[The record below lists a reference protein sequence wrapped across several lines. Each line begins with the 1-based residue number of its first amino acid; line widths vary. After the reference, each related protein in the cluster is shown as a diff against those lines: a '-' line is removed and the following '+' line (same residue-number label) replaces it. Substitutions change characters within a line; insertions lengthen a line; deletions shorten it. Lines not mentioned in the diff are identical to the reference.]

1 MENINIKEIVDN
13 FKLGKF
19 ELAAKEVIPLLKKFP
34 NNYFLFNL
42 YGAILSSQ
50 KKFEEAITYIKKS
63 IEISPNY
70 ADAYNNLAGIFAQQG
85 KFEEAI
91 KNFKKAIEIN
101 PNLAEA
107 HYNLGNAFEEV
118 NQYEESIN
126 SYNNSIKLKPNYAK
140 AYNNLG
146 NIFKNINEIENA
158 ITCYE
163 KAIEFNI
170 SLPDTYNKLA
180 ILYCDIGRVSDS
192 KKYFQ
197 KLIKLDP
204 DNIAYKINNYLL
216 LTPVYR
222 SVEEINLYRNQFIEG
237 IDQLKKYKYL
247 TDRPSDEIELN
258 FYYLA
263 YHNKNNL
270 DLLKKLSK
278 LFRKVI
284 PSINYTYKKNSVK
297 KNEKKINIGFISQ
310 FMTDHTV
317 GKLFGGLIKNLNKKK
332 FNTTIFH
339 TSNTNDGFIKK
350 QIDASAD
357 KIIILKNTIHEQHAQ
372 IENEN
377 LDIIFYPDIGMSP
390 ITYFLAYARLAPI
403 QITSWGQT
411 ETTGIDTI
419 DYFLSS
425 DDFENNNN
433 NKYSEKLLSVSQI
446 PTYFEPPENIGV
458 LKNRSE
464 LNLPKNANLYGCP
477 QSLFKLHPDF
487 DFVLSEILKK
497 DDNGYIVLIGNE
509 GKGKFWA
516 KILKERWAEKFP
528 ILNKRVIFTKKLSL
542 LEFFSLSNCVDVL
555 LVPTHFGGGNT
566 SLEAMMFGT
575 PSITM
580 SGDYLRTNIT
590 SAIYKQMKI
599 SNPPIAKNTKEYI
612 ELAIK
617 YGTNT
622 KANKLLREKSKE
634 AAKKYL
640 FKSDRALKEFEK
652 FLETIY
658 SKIN

>member
-1 MENINIKEIVDN
+1 MENIDIKEVVNN

-19 ELAAKEVIPLLKKFP
+19 ELAEKGVIPLLKKFP

-63 IEISPNY
+63 IEISSNY
-70 ADAYNNLAGIFAQQG
+70 ADAYNNLAGILARQG

-107 HYNLGNAFEEV
+107 HYNLGNALEEV
-118 NQYEESIN
+118 NQYEKSIN

-146 NIFKNINEIENA
+146 NIFRNANEIEKA

-170 SLPDTYNKLA
+170 GLPDTYNKLA
-180 ILYCDIGRVSDS
+180 ILYCDTGRISDS
-192 KKYFQ
+192 RKYFQ
-197 KLIKLDP
+197 KLIKIDP
-204 DNIAYKINNYLL
+204 DNILYKINNFLL

-247 TDRPSDEIELN
+247 TDQPGNEIELN

-270 DLLKKLSK
+270 DLLKKLSE
-278 LFRKVI
+278 LFRRII
-284 PSINYTYKKNSVK
+284 PSINYTSKNIGIKKNK
-297 KNEKKINIGFISQ
+297 KKIKIGFISQ
-310 FMTDHTV
+310 YLTDHTV
-317 GKLFGGLIKNLNKKK
+317 GKLFGGFIKNLNKKK
-332 FNTTIFH
+332 FITIVFH
-339 TSNTNDGFIKK
+339 TSNTHDSFIKN
-350 QIDASAD
+350 QIDSSAN
-357 KIIILKNTIHEQHAQ
+357 KVITLKNTIHEQHSQ

-425 DDFENNNN
+425 DNFEKNNSN
-433 NKYSEKLLSVSQI
+433 NKYSEKLVNISQI
-446 PTYFEPPENIGV
+446 PTYFEPPQNIGA

-464 LNLPKNANLYGCP
+464 LNLPKNGNLYGCP

-516 KILKERWAEKFP
+516 EILKERWSKKFP
-528 ILNKRVIFTKKLSL
+528 ILNKKVIFTKKLSL
-542 LEFFSLSNCVDVL
+542 LEFFSLSSCVDVL
-555 LVPTHFGGGNT
+555 LIPTHFGGGNT

-599 SNPPIAKNTKEYI
+599 TNPPIAKNIKEYI

-617 YGTNT
+617 YGKNT
-622 KANKLLREKSKE
+622 KENKLLREKSKKS
-634 AAKKYL
+634 ANKYL
-640 FKSDRALKEFEK
+640 FKSNKALKEFEK
-652 FLETIY
+652 LLEDVVVD
-658 SKIN
+658 